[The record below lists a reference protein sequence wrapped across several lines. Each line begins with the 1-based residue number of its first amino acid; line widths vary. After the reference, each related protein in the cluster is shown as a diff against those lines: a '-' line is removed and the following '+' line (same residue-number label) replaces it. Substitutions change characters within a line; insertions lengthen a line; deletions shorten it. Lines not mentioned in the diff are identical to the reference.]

1 MSAEQRLKAQVWR
14 DEAVE
19 EIRMATEQWVSSQRP
34 FAYPKWRKMRYQY
47 VDPASCGEWIHF
59 LVLNNREQ
67 EAERYRKQALE
78 TARSGPQD
86 KLLQEQRQMERIA
99 NLVHMPQPQL
109 QSEPEPEP
117 QATTRRDTPS
127 WWTSEHEELHQ
138 KMFGSDDNDDED
150 AEEQE
155 VIEIIEAVAVVVD
168 VNDGDAEERA
178 ERRRVR
184 EQLDR
189 QQASDAAFALE
200 LQQQGRRVRQKPLR
214 VDPQFGKANVAVK
227 YRKW

>member
-1 MSAEQRLKAQVWR
+1 
-14 DEAVE
+14 
-19 EIRMATEQWVSSQRP
+19 MATEQWVSSQRP

-67 EAERYRKQALE
+67 EAERYWEQALD
-78 TARSGPQD
+78 TARRGPQD
-86 KLLQEQRQMERIA
+86 KQLQEQRQMERA
-99 NLVHMPQPQL
+99 NTLMQEPQPQP
-109 QSEPEPEP
+109 EPEPKPKPEPEPVPEP

-127 WWTSEHEELHQ
+127 WWTSEHEELNQ

-168 VNDGDAEERA
+168 VNNADPEERA
-178 ERRRVR
+178 ERRRVK

-189 QQASDAAFALE
+189 QQASDAAFALQ
-200 LQQQGRRVRQKPLR
+200 LQQNDRRVRQKPLR

-227 YRKW
+227 YRAW